1 MLRVAVVGGGI
12 GGLSTAVAL
21 RATGADVHVFEQAH
35 QLSEVGAG
43 LGLQPNGQR
52 VLVRLGLGPEINR
65 IGSRLKGF
73 RICGPDGS
81 VVSEETYPAGVTQ
94 LGVHR
99 SDMVAVLAAAL
110 PPGVVHTGHRCVRLS
125 QHNEFA
131 VVSFDNGVSVKADVV
146 IAADGIHSVLQR
158 YVIDATVPVF
168 SGTVAY
174 RGLIPASP
182 LQGWPEYLVIW
193 GGGGRHLLVFPV
205 RGGELLNYVGFVPAD
220 EFMRES
226 WSAPG
231 DPATLAAE
239 FADWSP
245 QARRLLAHVDT
256 TFTWGLYDR
265 EPLTRWTQGRLC
277 LLGDAAHPML
287 PHMGQGANQAI
298 EDAMALATLL
308 RGASAADVPEAL
320 TRYETLRR
328 DRTARIQRLSRTNG
342 VGLDAGSAVR
352 FMHPWVRDYDVEAA
366 ALTLSHDDVQ
376 QRSTTD
382 ATIRSSGQGCSDAD
396 LRGQGPMNGAT
407 LGDVQ

>member
-1 MLRVAVVGGGI
+1 MLRVAVIGGGI

-21 RATGADVHVFEQAH
+21 RATGAHVTVFEQAR

-73 RICGPDGS
+73 RICAPDGS
-81 VVSEETYPAGVTQ
+81 IVSQETYPAGVMQ

-99 SDMVAVLAAAL
+99 ADMVAVLAAAL
-110 PPGVVHTGHRCVRLS
+110 SPGVVHTSHRCVRFS
-125 QHNEFA
+125 QHDEFA

-158 YVIDATVPVF
+158 HVVDATVPVF

-174 RGLIPASP
+174 RGLIPTSR
-182 LQGWPEYLVIW
+182 LQGWPEYLVSW
-193 GGGGRHLLVFPV
+193 GGGGKHLLVFPI
-205 RGGELLNYVGFVPAD
+205 RRGELLNYVGFVPAD
-220 EFMRES
+220 EHMRES

-239 FADWSP
+239 FVDWNP
-245 QARRLLAHVDT
+245 QTRRLLAHVDT

-277 LLGDAAHPML
+277 LLGDAAHAML
-287 PHMGQGANQAI
+287 PHMGQGANQAF

-308 RGASAADVPEAL
+308 RGVSSVDVPEAL
-320 TRYETLRR
+320 TRYEAIRR
-328 DRTARIQRLSRTNG
+328 NRTARIQRLSRTNG
-342 VGLDAGSAVR
+342 VGLDSGSAVR
-352 FMHPWVRDYDVEAA
+352 FMHSWVRDYDVEAD
-366 ALTLSHDDVQ
+366 ALAGSHDDVG
-376 QRSTTD
+376 QRSTPDTVNQGN
-382 ATIRSSGQGCSDAD
+382 IR
-396 LRGQGPMNGAT
+396 
-407 LGDVQ
+407 

>member
-1 MLRVAVVGGGI
+1 MAMLRVAIIGGGI

-21 RATGADVHVFEQAH
+21 RATGAHVQVFEQAR

-43 LGLQPNGQR
+43 LGLQPNGRR
-52 VLVRLGLGPEINR
+52 VLVRLGLGEEINR
-65 IGSRLKGF
+65 IGARLTGF
-73 RICGPDGS
+73 RICRPDGS
-81 VVSEETYPAGVTQ
+81 VVSAETYPEGVMQ

-99 SDMVAVLAAAL
+99 ADMAAVLAAAL
-110 PPGVVHTGHRCVRLS
+110 PQGVVHTGHRCVRFS

-158 YVIDATVPVF
+158 YVVDATVPVF

-174 RGLIPASP
+174 RGLIPASR
-182 LQGWPEYLVIW
+182 LQGWPEYLVSW
-193 GGGGRHLLVFPV
+193 GGGGKHLLVFPV

-220 EFMRES
+220 EHMRES

-239 FADWSP
+239 FADWNP

-277 LLGDAAHPML
+277 LLGDAAHAML

-298 EDAMALATLL
+298 EDAMALATFL

-328 DRTARIQRLSRTNG
+328 DRTAHVQRFSRMNG
-342 VGLDAGSAVR
+342 VRLDYGSVVR
-352 FMHPWVRDYDVEAA
+352 FMQPWVRDYDVEAD
-366 ALTLSHDDVQ
+366 ALAMSRDDVP
-376 QRSTTD
+376 QRPTPHTVNHAD
-382 ATIRSSGQGCSDAD
+382 IR
-396 LRGQGPMNGAT
+396 
-407 LGDVQ
+407 

>member
-1 MLRVAVVGGGI
+1 MAMLRIAVIGGGI

-21 RATGADVHVFEQAH
+21 RATGAHVQVFEQAR

-43 LGLQPNGQR
+43 LGIQHNGQR

-73 RICGPDGS
+73 RICAPDGS
-81 VVSEETYPAGVTQ
+81 VVSQETYPAGVMQ

-99 SDMVAVLAAAL
+99 ADMVAVLAAAL
-110 PPGVVHTGHRCVRLS
+110 PPGGVHTGHRCVRFS

-146 IAADGIHSVLQR
+146 VAADGIHSVLQR
-158 YVIDATVPVF
+158 HVVDATAPVF

-174 RGLIPASP
+174 RGLIPAM
-182 LQGWPEYLVIW
+182 LLRGWPDYLVSW
-193 GGGGRHLLVFPV
+193 GGGGKHLLAFPV
-205 RGGELLNYVGFVPAD
+205 RGGELVNYVGFIPAD
-220 EFMRES
+220 EHMRES

-239 FADWSP
+239 FADWNP

-256 TFTWGLYDR
+256 TFMWGLYDR

-277 LLGDAAHPML
+277 LLGDAAHAML

-308 RGASAADVPEAL
+308 RGVSAADVPEAL

-328 DRTARIQRLSRTNG
+328 DRTARVQRLSRTNG
-342 VGLDAGSAVR
+342 VGLDSGSAVR
-352 FMHPWVRDYDVEAA
+352 FMHSWCGTMTSKPTPWPCRA
-366 ALTLSHDDVQ
+366 
-376 QRSTTD
+376 TT
-382 ATIRSSGQGCSDAD
+382 
-396 LRGQGPMNGAT
+396 NGNARP
-407 LGDVQ
+407 QIP

>member
-1 MLRVAVVGGGI
+1 MLRVAIIGGGI

-21 RATGADVHVFEQAH
+21 RATGAHVQVFEQAR

-43 LGLQPNGQR
+43 LGLQPNGRR
-52 VLVRLGLGPEINR
+52 VLVRLGLGEEINR
-65 IGSRLKGF
+65 IGARLKGF
-73 RICGPDGS
+73 RICRPDGS
-81 VVSEETYPAGVTQ
+81 VVSAETYPEGVMQ

-99 SDMVAVLAAAL
+99 ADMAAVLAAAL
-110 PPGVVHTGHRCVRLS
+110 PQGVVHTGHRCVRFS

-158 YVIDATVPVF
+158 YVVDATVPVF

-174 RGLIPASP
+174 RGLIPASR
-182 LQGWPEYLVIW
+182 LQGWPEYLVSW
-193 GGGGRHLLVFPV
+193 GGGGKHLLVFPV

-220 EFMRES
+220 EHMRES

-239 FADWSP
+239 FADWNP

-277 LLGDAAHPML
+277 LLGDAAHAML

-298 EDAMALATLL
+298 EDAMALATFL
-308 RGASAADVPEAL
+308 RRASAADVPEAL

-328 DRTARIQRLSRTNG
+328 DRTAHVQRFSRMNG
-342 VGLDAGSAVR
+342 VRLDYGSVVR
-352 FMHPWVRDYDVEAA
+352 FMQPWVRDYDVEAD
-366 ALTLSHDDVQ
+366 ALAMSRDDVR
-376 QRSTTD
+376 QRPTPHTVNHAD
-382 ATIRSSGQGCSDAD
+382 IR
-396 LRGQGPMNGAT
+396 
-407 LGDVQ
+407 

>member
-1 MLRVAVVGGGI
+1 MLRVAVIGGGI
-12 GGLSTAVAL
+12 GGLSAAVAL
-21 RATGADVHVFEQAH
+21 RAIGAHVQVFEQARE
-35 QLSEVGAG
+35 LSEVGAG

-52 VLVRLGLGPEINR
+52 ILVRLGLGPEINR
-65 IGSRLKGF
+65 IGARLKGF
-73 RICGPDGS
+73 RVSDPDGS

-99 SDMVAVLAAAL
+99 ADIVAVPAAAL
-110 PPGVVHTGHRCVRLS
+110 PPGVVHTGHRCVRFS
-125 QHNEFA
+125 QYDEFA
-131 VVSFDNGVSVKADVV
+131 EVSFGNGVSVKADVV

-158 YVIDATVPVF
+158 YVVDATAPVF

-174 RGLIPASP
+174 RGLIPASR

-193 GGGGRHLLVFPV
+193 GGGGKHLLAFPV
-205 RGGELLNYVGFVPAD
+205 RGGELLNFVGFVPAD
-220 EFMRES
+220 EHMRES

-239 FADWSP
+239 FADWNP
-245 QARRLLAHVDT
+245 QARRLLTHVDT

-277 LLGDAAHPML
+277 LLGDAAHSML

-342 VGLDAGSAVR
+342 VGLDSGSAVR
-352 FMHPWVRDYDVEAA
+352 FMHPWVRDYDVEAE
-366 ALTLSHDDVQ
+366 ALALSHDDVR
-376 QRSTTD
+376 QR
-382 ATIRSSGQGCSDAD
+382 
-396 LRGQGPMNGAT
+396 
-407 LGDVQ
+407 

>member
-1 MLRVAVVGGGI
+1 MLRVAIIGGGI

-21 RATGADVHVFEQAH
+21 RATGAHVQVFEQAR

-43 LGLQPNGQR
+43 LGLQPNGRR
-52 VLVRLGLGPEINR
+52 VLVRLGLGEEINR
-65 IGSRLKGF
+65 IGARLKGF
-73 RICGPDGS
+73 RICRPDGS
-81 VVSEETYPAGVTQ
+81 VVSAETYPEGVMQ

-99 SDMVAVLAAAL
+99 ADMVAVLAAAL
-110 PPGVVHTGHRCVRLS
+110 PQGVVHTGHRCVRFS
-125 QHNEFA
+125 QYDEFA

-158 YVIDATVPVF
+158 YVVDATVPVF

-174 RGLIPASP
+174 RGLIPASR
-182 LQGWPEYLVIW
+182 LQGWPEYLVSW
-193 GGGGRHLLVFPV
+193 GGGGKHLLVFPV

-220 EFMRES
+220 EHMRES

-231 DPATLAAE
+231 DPAILAAE
-239 FADWSP
+239 FADWNP

-277 LLGDAAHPML
+277 LLGDAAHAML

-298 EDAMALATLL
+298 EDAMALATFL
-308 RGASAADVPEAL
+308 RRASAADVPEAL

-328 DRTARIQRLSRTNG
+328 DRTAHVQRFSRMNG
-342 VGLDAGSAVR
+342 VRLDYGSVVR
-352 FMHPWVRDYDVEAA
+352 FMQPWVRDYDVEAD
-366 ALTLSHDDVQ
+366 ALALSRDDVR
-376 QRSTTD
+376 QRPTPRTVNQAD
-382 ATIRSSGQGCSDAD
+382 IR
-396 LRGQGPMNGAT
+396 
-407 LGDVQ
+407 

>member
-1 MLRVAVVGGGI
+1 MAMLRVAIIGGGI

-21 RATGADVHVFEQAH
+21 RATGADVHVFEQAG

-73 RICGPDGS
+73 RTCGANGS
-81 VVSEETYPAGVTQ
+81 VVSAETYPEGVTQ

-99 SDMVAVLAAAL
+99 ADMVAVLAAAL
-110 PPGVVHTGHRCVRLS
+110 PPGVVHTGHRCVRFS
-125 QHNEFA
+125 QHNEYA

-146 IAADGIHSVLQR
+146 VAADGIHSVLQR
-158 YVIDATVPVF
+158 HVVDATAPVF

-174 RGLIPASP
+174 RGLIPASR
-182 LQGWPEYLVIW
+182 LQGWPEYLVSW
-193 GGGGRHLLVFPV
+193 GGGGKHLLVFPV
-205 RGGELLNYVGFVPAD
+205 RGGELLNYVGFVSAD
-220 EFMRES
+220 EHMRES

-231 DPATLAAE
+231 DPAALAAE
-239 FADWSP
+239 FADWNP

-277 LLGDAAHPML
+277 LLGDAAHAML

-298 EDAMALATLL
+298 EDAMGLATLL
-308 RGASAADVPEAL
+308 RGVSAADVPEAL

-328 DRTARIQRLSRTNG
+328 DRTARVQRFSRMNG
-342 VGLDAGSAVR
+342 VRLDYGSVVR
-352 FMHPWVRDYDVEAA
+352 FMQPWVRDYDVEAD
-366 ALTLSHDDVQ
+366 ALAMSCDDVR
-376 QRSTTD
+376 QRWTSDTVSQGD
-382 ATIRSSGQGCSDAD
+382 IR
-396 LRGQGPMNGAT
+396 
-407 LGDVQ
+407 

>member
-1 MLRVAVVGGGI
+1 MLRVAIIGGGI

-21 RATGADVHVFEQAH
+21 RATGAHVQVFEQAR

-43 LGLQPNGQR
+43 LGLQPNGRR
-52 VLVRLGLGPEINR
+52 VLVRLGLGEEINR
-65 IGSRLKGF
+65 IGARLKGF
-73 RICGPDGS
+73 RICRPDGS
-81 VVSEETYPAGVTQ
+81 VVSAETYPEGVMQ

-99 SDMVAVLAAAL
+99 ADMAAVLAAAL
-110 PPGVVHTGHRCVRLS
+110 PQGVVHTGHRCVRFS

-158 YVIDATVPVF
+158 YVVDATVPVF

-174 RGLIPASP
+174 RGLIPASR
-182 LQGWPEYLVIW
+182 LQGWPEYLVSW
-193 GGGGRHLLVFPV
+193 GGGGKHLLVFPV

-220 EFMRES
+220 EHMRES

-239 FADWSP
+239 FADWNP

-277 LLGDAAHPML
+277 LLGDAAHAML

-298 EDAMALATLL
+298 EDAMALATFL

-328 DRTARIQRLSRTNG
+328 DRTAHVQRFSRMNG
-342 VGLDAGSAVR
+342 VRLDYGSVVR
-352 FMHPWVRDYDVEAA
+352 FMQPWVRDYDVEAD
-366 ALTLSHDDVQ
+366 ALAMSRDDVP
-376 QRSTTD
+376 QRPTPHTVNHAD
-382 ATIRSSGQGCSDAD
+382 IR
-396 LRGQGPMNGAT
+396 
-407 LGDVQ
+407 

>member
-1 MLRVAVVGGGI
+1 MLRVVVIGGGI

-21 RATGADVHVFEQAH
+21 RATGAHVHVFEQAR

-43 LGLQPNGQR
+43 LGLQPNGRR

-65 IGSRLKGF
+65 IGARLKGF
-73 RICGPDGS
+73 RICRPDGS
-81 VVSEETYPAGVTQ
+81 VVSAETYPQGVTQ

-99 SDMVAVLAAAL
+99 ADMVAVLAAAL
-110 PPGVVHTGHRCVRLS
+110 PSGVVHTGHRCVRFS
-125 QHNEFA
+125 QHDEFA

-158 YVIDATVPVF
+158 HVVDATVPVF

-174 RGLIPASP
+174 RGLIPASR
-182 LQGWPEYLVIW
+182 LRGWPEYLVSW
-193 GGGGRHLLVFPV
+193 GGGGKHLLAFPV

-220 EFMRES
+220 EHMRES

-239 FADWSP
+239 FADWNP

-277 LLGDAAHPML
+277 LLGDAAHAML

-298 EDAMALATLL
+298 EDAMAVATFL
-308 RGASAADVPEAL
+308 RGAAAADVPEAL

-328 DRTARIQRLSRTNG
+328 DRTAHVQRFSRMNG
-342 VGLDAGSAVR
+342 VRLDYGSVVR
-352 FMHPWVRDYDVEAA
+352 FMQPWVRDYDVEHD
-366 ALTLSHDDVQ
+366 ALAMSRDDVR
-376 QRSTTD
+376 QRPTPHTVNQAD
-382 ATIRSSGQGCSDAD
+382 IR
-396 LRGQGPMNGAT
+396 
-407 LGDVQ
+407 

>member
-1 MLRVAVVGGGI
+1 M
-12 GGLSTAVAL
+12 
-21 RATGADVHVFEQAH
+21 
-35 QLSEVGAG
+35 
-43 LGLQPNGQR
+43 
-52 VLVRLGLGPEINR
+52 
-65 IGSRLKGF
+65 
-73 RICGPDGS
+73 
-81 VVSEETYPAGVTQ
+81 Q

-99 SDMVAVLAAAL
+99 ADMVAVLAAAL
-110 PPGVVHTGHRCVRLS
+110 PQGVVHTGHRCVRFS

-158 YVIDATVPVF
+158 YVVDATVPVF

-174 RGLIPASP
+174 RGLIPASR
-182 LQGWPEYLVIW
+182 LQGWPEYLVSW
-193 GGGGRHLLVFPV
+193 GGGGKHLLVFPV

-220 EFMRES
+220 EHMRES

-239 FADWSP
+239 FADWNP

-277 LLGDAAHPML
+277 LLGDAAHAML

-298 EDAMALATLL
+298 EDAMALATFL
-308 RGASAADVPEAL
+308 RRASAADVPEAL

-328 DRTARIQRLSRTNG
+328 DRTAHVQRFSRMNG
-342 VGLDAGSAVR
+342 VRLDYGSVVR
-352 FMHPWVRDYDVEAA
+352 FMQPWVRDYDVEAD
-366 ALTLSHDDVQ
+366 ALALSRDDVR
-376 QRSTTD
+376 QRPTPRTVNQAD
-382 ATIRSSGQGCSDAD
+382 IR
-396 LRGQGPMNGAT
+396 
-407 LGDVQ
+407 

>member
-1 MLRVAVVGGGI
+1 MLRVAIIGGGI

-21 RATGADVHVFEQAH
+21 RATGADVHVFEQAR

-73 RICGPDGS
+73 RTCGADGS
-81 VVSEETYPAGVTQ
+81 VVSAETYPEGVMQ

-99 SDMVAVLAAAL
+99 ADMVAVLAAAL
-110 PPGVVHTGHRCVRLS
+110 PPGVVHTGHRCVRFS

-158 YVIDATVPVF
+158 YVVDATAPVF

-174 RGLIPASP
+174 RGLIPASR
-182 LQGWPEYLVIW
+182 LQGWPEYLVSW
-193 GGGGRHLLVFPV
+193 GGGGKHLLVFPV
-205 RGGELLNYVGFVPAD
+205 RGGELLNYVGFVSAD
-220 EFMRES
+220 EHMRES

-239 FADWSP
+239 FADWNP
-245 QARRLLAHVDT
+245 QARRLLAHVYT

-277 LLGDAAHPML
+277 LLGDAAHAML

-298 EDAMALATLL
+298 EDAMGLATLL
-308 RGASAADVPEAL
+308 RGVSSADVPEAL
-320 TRYETLRR
+320 TRYDTLRR
-328 DRTARIQRLSRTNG
+328 DRTARVQRFSRMNG
-342 VGLDAGSAVR
+342 VRLDYGSVVR
-352 FMHPWVRDYDVEAA
+352 FMQPWVRDYDVEAD
-366 ALTLSHDDVQ
+366 ALAMSRNDVR
-376 QRSTTD
+376 QRLTPDTVSQGD
-382 ATIRSSGQGCSDAD
+382 IR
-396 LRGQGPMNGAT
+396 
-407 LGDVQ
+407 

>member
-1 MLRVAVVGGGI
+1 MLRVAIIGGGV

-21 RATGADVHVFEQAH
+21 RATGAHVQVFEQAR

-43 LGLQPNGQR
+43 LGLQPNGRR
-52 VLVRLGLGPEINR
+52 VLVRLGLGEEINR
-65 IGSRLKGF
+65 IGARLKGF
-73 RICGPDGS
+73 RICRPDGS
-81 VVSEETYPAGVTQ
+81 VVSAETYPEGVMQ

-99 SDMVAVLAAAL
+99 ADMAAVLAAAL
-110 PPGVVHTGHRCVRLS
+110 PQGVVHTGHRCVRFS

-158 YVIDATVPVF
+158 YVVDATVPVF

-174 RGLIPASP
+174 RGLIPASR
-182 LQGWPEYLVIW
+182 LQGWPEYLVSW
-193 GGGGRHLLVFPV
+193 GGGGKHLLVFPV

-220 EFMRES
+220 EHMRES

-239 FADWSP
+239 FADWNP

-277 LLGDAAHPML
+277 LLGDAAHAML

-298 EDAMALATLL
+298 EDAMALATFL
-308 RGASAADVPEAL
+308 RRASAADVPEAL

-328 DRTARIQRLSRTNG
+328 DRTAHVQRFSRMNG
-342 VGLDAGSAVR
+342 VRLDYGSVVR
-352 FMHPWVRDYDVEAA
+352 FMQPWVRDYDVEAD
-366 ALTLSHDDVQ
+366 ALAMSREDVR
-376 QRSTTD
+376 QRPTPHTVN
-382 ATIRSSGQGCSDAD
+382 QAD
-396 LRGQGPMNGAT
+396 IP
-407 LGDVQ
+407 